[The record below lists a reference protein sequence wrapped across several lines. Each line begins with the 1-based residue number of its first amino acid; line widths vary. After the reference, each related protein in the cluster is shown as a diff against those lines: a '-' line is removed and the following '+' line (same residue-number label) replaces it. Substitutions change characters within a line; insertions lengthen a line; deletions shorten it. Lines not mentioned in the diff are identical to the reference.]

1 MKLSRRD
8 FVRGVGAG
16 VALAGLSSGL
26 SPSSERAEAGGEALP
41 SATTATQPGLAGS
54 APAIP
59 AVVNSVA
66 PAACT
71 ASERP
76 REDRLTTQT
85 VQIAENMEPVITHPE
100 QEAEAKKKLAALEK
114 RAGKKPNILIF
125 IMDNVGWGEPGIYGG
140 GLMAGAPTPN
150 MDRLGREG
158 LQLLST
164 YSQPSSSPSRCTLL
178 TGRLPMRHGQLRPIL
193 PGEGGSLGDE
203 ITVAQVLSRAGY
215 ITQLVGKWYCGENPE
230 SQPQN
235 VGFDDFYGFLG
246 WSARHTDWW
255 TGEPFT
261 EFALSQALAG
271 SMPFNRNLV
280 HATSGHD
287 VEDLEEINPQVS
299 AELEDTFAAYSIE
312 FIEKM
317 AGSDKPFFL
326 YHGTR
331 GGHFGNYPNPR
342 FKGKSPA
349 GYPYKDMIIEQ
360 DDVLGRL
367 VRALEKTG
375 QLENT
380 LTLVTSDNGPMT
392 GCWPDAGYTPFRGGI
407 GATWEGSVRVPGIVC
422 WRGMISPGQVSDGL
436 FDLADLFNTSIALAG
451 VEYRPPKDRY
461 VDAVDQT
468 SFLLADAGESNRK
481 YIYYWLSDS
490 LAGLRVA
497 EYKVVVDGMSEDDAY
512 GVKPGCATTLPNYKH
527 CKGFN
532 LYLDPREQHSFLDGQ
547 AFLDAVFVPPWQ
559 AHLATFVKYPPKG
572 QGGVGRIVTRRL
584 SRPIGFDPADTGTG
598 PRDKC

>member
-26 SPSSERAEAGGEALP
+26 SPGAELAEAGGAALP
-41 SATTATQPGLAGS
+41 SATQPTQPGLGDS
-54 APAIP
+54 APAVP
-59 AVVNSVA
+59 AAVNSVA
-66 PAACT
+66 PAARP

-76 REDRLTTQT
+76 REDRLTAQT
-85 VQIAENMEPVITHPE
+85 VQIAENMEPMIPHPE

-125 IMDNVGWGEPGIYGG
+125 VMDNVGWGEPGIYGG

-193 PGEGGSLGDE
+193 PGEAGSLGDE
-203 ITVAQVLSRAGY
+203 ITVAQVLRRLGY
-215 ITQLVGKWYCGENPE
+215 ATQLVGKWYCGEAPE

-235 VGFDDFYGFLG
+235 VGFDDFYGFHG
-246 WSARHTDWW
+246 WPAVHTDWW
-255 TGEPFT
+255 GAASFA
-261 EFALSQALAG
+261 EFALSQALAR
-271 SMPFNRNLV
+271 SAPFSKNLV
-280 HATSGHD
+280 HAAGGSD
-287 VEDLEEINPQVS
+287 VEDLEEITTEVS
-299 AELEDTFAAYSIE
+299 AELEDKFAAYSIG

-342 FKGKSPA
+342 FRGKSPA

-367 VRALEKTG
+367 VKALEDTG

-380 LTLVTSDNGPMT
+380 LIFITSDNGPMT
-392 GCWPDAGYTPFRGGI
+392 GCWPDAGYTPFNGGI
-407 GATWEGSVRVPGIVC
+407 GGVWEGSVRVPGIVY
-422 WRGMISPGQVSDGL
+422 WRGMINPGQVSDGL
-436 FDLADLFNTSIALAG
+436 FDLADLFNTSVALAG

-461 VDAVDQT
+461 IDGINQT

-481 YIYYWLSDS
+481 YIYYWFSDR

-497 EYKVVVDGMSEDDAY
+497 EYKVVVDESSEEDAD
-512 GVKPGCATTLPNYKH
+512 GVNSGSATTLLNYQH

-547 AFLDAVFVPPWQ
+547 AFLDAAFVPPWQ
-559 AHLATFVKYPPKG
+559 AHLATFVRYPPKG
-572 QGGVGRIVTRRL
+572 AGWRL
-584 SRPIGFDPADTGTG
+584 PHRQPSA
-598 PRDKC
+598 